1 MTNALQGL
9 SRAQAV
15 WDFTTGDARR
25 FSDRVSL
32 LKQTAQSF
40 IARGVTPDFVVL
52 IHGPATQFVARTHAG
67 TKFENAGCTTLAE
80 IHALLESLAALGI
93 RIEVCLIAMDR
104 SQVGRANLIPCAVVE
119 ENVFI
124 TSIALQNNGYA
135 LMQVD

>member
-25 FSDRVSL
+25 FTDRVSL

-40 IARGVTPDFVVL
+40 IARGIAPDFVVL
-52 IHGPATQFVARTHAG
+52 IHGPATQFVARTHGG
-67 TKFENAGCTTLAE
+67 TKFENAGCTALAD

-104 SQVGRANLIPCAVVE
+104 SQVDRANLIPCAVVE

-124 TSIALQNNGYA
+124 TSIALQNKGYA